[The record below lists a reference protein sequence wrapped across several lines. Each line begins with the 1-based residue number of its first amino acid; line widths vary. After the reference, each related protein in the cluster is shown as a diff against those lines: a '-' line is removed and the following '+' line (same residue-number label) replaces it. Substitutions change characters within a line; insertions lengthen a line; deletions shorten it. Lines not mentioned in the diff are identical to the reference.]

1 METGFRAAGAAAEAA
16 RVRRNTLIGMA
27 CMAMSGFLFMFGNA
41 MVKHLAMSGIP
52 PVEIVFFRSAFSLV
66 VLSPFVMRSP
76 GVLKTGRLRL
86 HIGRGVVQAFSMI
99 CFFSG
104 IGYVTLVEAN
114 ALEFTA
120 PIFATA
126 LAILFFGE
134 KIRARRLIAM
144 AVGFLGAIIALRPGF
159 AVLNEGHGLL
169 LLASIAWAGV
179 LLMIRTMSKTESAL
193 TQSLYI
199 GIVLTPIAACLAIPV
214 WVQPDLTQL
223 GFLLAI
229 GATATTG
236 QFLFAQSFRYAEM
249 SAVLPLDFTKL
260 IWSAIIGYVAFSF
273 VPDIFTLLGATII
286 FSAGAYITIREAQLQ
301 RVVTTGTRPPLAG

>member
-1 METGFRAAGAAAEAA
+1 
-16 RVRRNTLIGMA
+16 
-27 CMAMSGFLFMFGNA
+27 MAMSGFLFMFGNA

-66 VLSPFVMRSP
+66 VLSPFVLRSP
-76 GVLKTGRLRL
+76 GVLRTARLKL

-126 LAILFFGE
+126 LAILFFGD
-134 KIRARRLIAM
+134 KIRARRVIAM

-159 AVLNEGHGLL
+159 ATLNEGHGLL
-169 LLASIAWAGV
+169 LIASISWAGV

-199 GIVLTPIAACLAIPV
+199 GIVLTPIAAALAIPV
-214 WVQPDLTQL
+214 WVQPDWPQL
-223 GFLLAI
+223 GFLFAI

-260 IWSAIIGYVAFSF
+260 IWSTIIGYVAFSF

-301 RVVTTGTRPPLAG
+301 RQAAKMA